1 MIFSYTMYLNV
12 FLSLVCLPWIL
23 AHIVDGMPCG
33 KQSMPCLPWP
43 RRSLPVLLAAP
54 LLPLGLLTLLLP
66 ASHLVHTVHYA
77 LYIGPNLFT
86 HVLAA
91 LLQTVSVLLTS
102 SLLTASIRDI
112 FHISTDIS
120 IEYKK
125 VWSSPVQ
132 GFFHNPRRCVDAVH
146 PEANDV
152 TKSWPHTVKKVDE
165 VVRHPHRVTQDQF
178 NLASKKVSG
187 IPEDNFSTNIELFRQ
202 TFTNVELLRQN
213 WIVSKVTLPGREPTF
228 SGLHSDTL
236 PLRHTLFLILIYTG
250 G

>member
-23 AHIVDGMPCG
+23 AHLVDGMPCG
-33 KQSMPCLPWP
+33 KQSMPSYLPWP

-54 LLPLGLLTLLLP
+54 LLPLGLLTLLVP

-120 IEYKK
+120 IEYRKGR
-125 VWSSPVQ
+125 SSPVQ
-132 GFFHNPRRCVDAVH
+132 GTFSQFSEVRRCS
-146 PEANDV
+146 
-152 TKSWPHTVKKVDE
+152 TS
-165 VVRHPHRVTQDQF
+165 
-178 NLASKKVSG
+178 VS
-187 IPEDNFSTNIELFRQ
+187 
-202 TFTNVELLRQN
+202 
-213 WIVSKVTLPGREPTF
+213 
-228 SGLHSDTL
+228 
-236 PLRHTLFLILIYTG
+236 
-250 G
+250 